1 MATGFGHVAGT
12 GQFRGYGSPGTR
24 STGAYMIGAR
34 PFIVGGTIDA
44 GDTLKVSF
52 PYVTRLITV
61 INKDADSHDM
71 RIHFSNTN
79 NDGDAAEPGWRNGL
93 HYITLDSKNQS
104 MTFNVRAKEIFI
116 SAADDSNDV
125 TFELFAELTD
135 INSARMHTYD
145 STTESDIPATGY
157 EGTDTAKAARFG
169 NDCSSEVTEAGD
181 N

>member
-12 GQFRGYGSPGTR
+12 GQWRGYGSPGTR
-24 STGAYMIGAR
+24 STGAYMIGAH

-44 GDTLKVSF
+44 DNTVKVSF
-52 PYVTRLITV
+52 PYVTRAITI

-79 NDGDAAEPGWRNGL
+79 DDGTATNPGWRNGL
-93 HYITLDSKNQS
+93 HYITLDAKNQS
-104 MTFNVRAKEIFI
+104 MTFNVRAKEIYL
-116 SAADDSNDV
+116 SAAGSNDV

-135 INSARMHTYD
+135 INSDRMHTFD
-145 STTESDIPATGY
+145 SGEESDIPATGY
-157 EGTDTAKAARFG
+157 EGTDTARATIFG
-169 NDCSSEVTEAGD
+169 NLCSEEVTEAGD